1 MSSELESI
9 VDKVLNYISKK
20 NVDYSDLRMEKT
32 VYSSIIYTN
41 GRIERIQH
49 GATKGIGVRLLANG
63 AFSFV
68 TINQLDLNKI
78 YNAIDDGVS
87 AAKLLGERR
96 KEKIRLMDVKSV
108 RDEVKYRVLDNPV
121 NIDLNEKKKVV
132 EKLYKIASNIDKRIV
147 NITIFLMDS
156 VREKILANTDGTLI
170 KFYIPRVRIGL
181 NAVAMFKGKMGSY
194 MRYEGFVS
202 GYESIYKMDF
212 DEYSRKIISKAL
224 KMLEAEPAPSGRF
237 TVITDPDLT
246 GVFSHE
252 AVGHACEGD
261 LVVSGESILAGKL
274 GKRVGS
280 ELVNIYDDST
290 YPNGWGSLKYD
301 DEGVLTQK
309 RLLIEKGI
317 LRKYITNRETAVKLD
332 MEPNG
337 GARAQDYSHPPIVR
351 MSNTY
356 MAPGDWSFEEMIED
370 IKYGVYLLGSR
381 GGQVDTAKGTFQ
393 FNAQEAFLI
402 ENGEITKPLLDVSL
416 SGLTLET
423 LMNIDAL
430 SKEFTLRTGTC
441 GKGGQGVPAGTGGPH
456 ARIRNAIV
464 GGRR

>member
-1 MSSELESI
+1 
-9 VDKVLNYISKK
+9 
-20 NVDYSDLRMEKT
+20 
-32 VYSSIIYTN
+32 
-41 GRIERIQH
+41 
-49 GATKGIGVRLLANG
+49 
-63 AFSFV
+63 
-68 TINQLDLNKI
+68 
-78 YNAIDDGVS
+78 
-87 AAKLLGERR
+87 
-96 KEKIRLMDVKSV
+96 
-108 RDEVKYRVLDNPV
+108 
-121 NIDLNEKKKVV
+121 
-132 EKLYKIASNIDKRIV
+132 
-147 NITIFLMDS
+147 
-156 VREKILANTDGTLI
+156 
-170 KFYIPRVRIGL
+170 
-181 NAVAMFKGKMGSY
+181 
-194 MRYEGFVS
+194 
-202 GYESIYKMDF
+202 
-212 DEYSRKIISKAL
+212 
-224 KMLEAEPAPSGRF
+224 
-237 TVITDPDLT
+237 
-246 GVFSHE
+246 
-252 AVGHACEGD
+252 
-261 LVVSGESILAGKL
+261 VVSGESILAGKL

>member
-1 MSSELESI
+1 
-9 VDKVLNYISKK
+9 
-20 NVDYSDLRMEKT
+20 
-32 VYSSIIYTN
+32 TN

-49 GATKGIGVRLLANG
+49 GISGGIGVRLLANG
-63 AFSFV
+63 AFSFI
-68 TINQLDLNKI
+68 TINQFDLNKI
-78 YNAIDDGVS
+78 YRAIDDGIS
-87 AAKLLGERR
+87 TARLLGSRR
-96 KEKIRLMDVKSV
+96 REKIGLAEVKPIK
-108 RDEVKYRVLDNPV
+108 DEVKYKALENPAY
-121 NIDLNEKKKVV
+121 IDIEEKKRIV
-132 EKLYKIASNIDKRIV
+132 EKLYKIASQIDERIV
-147 NITIFLMDS
+147 NITIFLLDS
-156 VREKILANTDGTLI
+156 VREKVLANTDGTFI

-194 MRYEGFVS
+194 MRFEGYVS
-202 GYESIYKMDF
+202 GYESIYGMNFEK
-212 DEYSRKIISKAL
+212 YSKTIISKAL

-274 GKRVGS
+274 NKRVGS

-290 YPNGWGSLKYD
+290 YPDGWGSLKYD
-301 DEGVLTQK
+301 DEGVPTQK

-317 LRKYITNRETAVKLD
+317 LKKYITNRETAVKLGL
-332 MEPNG
+332 EPNG

-356 MAPGDWSFEEMIED
+356 MAPGDWSFEEIIED

-430 SKEFTLRTGTC
+430 SKDFTLRTGTC

-456 ARIRNAIV
+456 ARIKNAVV